1 MEIINEGWPN
11 DGEEQVLLDEITCKY
26 VQNPDN
32 TEDQDSVQEIVISS
46 RDGGG
51 GKFINF
57 KTESW
62 SITGDNFEKELI
74 PLFED
79 FKARMNYVKSTSDS

>member
-1 MEIINEGWPN
+1 MTEILVEGWPKEGTN
-11 DGEEQVLLDEITCKY
+11 QVLLDEVICKY

-32 TEDQDSVQEIVISS
+32 TENQDGVQELIISS

-51 GKFINF
+51 GKYINF

-62 SITGDNFEKELI
+62 SITGDNFEEELL
-74 PLFED
+74 PLFQD
-79 FKARMNYVKSTSDS
+79 FKKRISKL

>member
-1 MEIINEGWPN
+1 MEVIVDGWP
-11 DGEEQVLLDEITCKY
+11 EEGKDQVLLGEVICKY
-26 VQNPDN
+26 VQENDC
-32 TEDQDSVQEIVISS
+32 TENRDDVQEIIISS

-62 SITGDNFEKELI
+62 SITGDNFEEELL
-74 PLFED
+74 PLFKD
-79 FKARMNYVKSTSDS
+79 FKKRISKL

>member
-1 MEIINEGWPN
+1 METKIITDGWPKE
-11 DGEEQVLLDEITCKY
+11 DKDEVLLDEVICKY

-32 TEDQDSVQEIVISS
+32 TEDSEDCQEIIFSS

-51 GKFINF
+51 GKYINF

-62 SITGDNFEKELI
+62 SITGENFEEELL
-74 PLFED
+74 PLFKD
-79 FKARMNYVKSTSDS
+79 FKKRISEL

>member
-1 MEIINEGWPN
+1 MEIITDGWPKE
-11 DGEEQVLLDEITCKY
+11 DKDQVLLDEVVCKY
-26 VQNPDN
+26 VQNGDN
-32 TEDQDSVQEIVISS
+32 TEDNDYVQEITLSS

-51 GKFINF
+51 GKYINF

-62 SITGDNFEKELI
+62 SITGDNFEEELL

-79 FKARMNYVKSTSDS
+79 FKKRISKL

>member
-1 MEIINEGWPN
+1 MVTEIIVEGWPLEGK
-11 DGEEQVLLDEITCKY
+11 DQVLLDEVTCKY

-32 TEDQDSVQEIVISS
+32 TEDQDDCQEIIISS

-51 GKFINF
+51 GKYINF

-62 SITGDNFEKELI
+62 SITGDNLEEELL
-74 PLFED
+74 PLFQD
-79 FKARMNYVKSTSDS
+79 FKKRISKL

>member
-1 MEIINEGWPN
+1 MTEIILDGWPKEGT
-11 DGEEQVLLDEITCKY
+11 DQVLLDEVVCKY

-32 TEDQDSVQEIVISS
+32 TENQDCVQELVISS

-51 GKFINF
+51 GKYINF

-62 SITGDNFEKELI
+62 SITGDNLEEELLPI
-74 PLFED
+74 FND
-79 FKARMNYVKSTSDS
+79 FKKRISKL

>member
-1 MEIINEGWPN
+1 METKIITDGWPK
-11 DGEEQVLLDEITCKY
+11 DGKDEILLEEITCKY

-32 TEDQDSVQEIVISS
+32 TEDQDSCQEIIFSS

-51 GKFINF
+51 GKYINF

-62 SITGDNFEKELI
+62 SITGENFEEELL
-74 PLFED
+74 PLFRD
-79 FKARMNYVKSTSDS
+79 FKKRISEL

>member
-1 MEIINEGWPN
+1 MEVIVDGWPKEGK
-11 DGEEQVLLDEITCKY
+11 DQVLLEEVTCKY
-26 VQNPDN
+26 VQENDC
-32 TEDQDSVQEIVISS
+32 TENRDDVQEITISS

-62 SITGDNFEKELI
+62 SITGDNFEEELL
-74 PLFED
+74 PLFKD
-79 FKARMNYVKSTSDS
+79 FKKRISKL

>member
-1 MEIINEGWPN
+1 MVTEVIVEGWPLEGK
-11 DGEEQVLLDEITCKY
+11 DQVLLDEVTCKY

-32 TEDQDSVQEIVISS
+32 TEDQDDCQEIIISS

-51 GKFINF
+51 GKYINF

-62 SITGDNFEKELI
+62 SITGDNLEEELL
-74 PLFED
+74 PLFQD
-79 FKARMNYVKSTSDS
+79 FKKRISKL